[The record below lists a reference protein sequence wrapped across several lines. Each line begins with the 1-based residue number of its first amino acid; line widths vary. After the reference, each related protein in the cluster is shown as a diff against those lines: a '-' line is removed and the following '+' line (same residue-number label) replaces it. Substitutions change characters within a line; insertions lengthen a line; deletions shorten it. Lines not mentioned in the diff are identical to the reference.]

1 MRSIELYVI
10 GLILP
15 DLKIQLNL
23 NELLLINVK
32 LGFGAKCHQ
41 NVILFLQSSTL
52 LSSQSV
58 SQFSHFILS
67 INSMLAAVFCSSSGI
82 KLALS
87 L

>member
-41 NVILFLQSSTL
+41 NVILFLQSSTYYYHHIP
-52 LSSQSV
+52 
-58 SQFSHFILS
+58 SHNFPTLY
-67 INSMLAAVFCSSSGI
+67 
-82 KLALS
+82 
-87 L
+87 